1 MYYCQLLS
9 NLLMNYSNQKKGMM
23 LAFTG
28 MIFITPDSLFIRLAN
43 LESWNLIFYR
53 GFIPFIVVFIGLL
66 IIYKTK
72 LINELINNGWHGFA
86 YACVF
91 TITNIVFVISIE
103 NTNVAN
109 TLIMIALAPMLS
121 AIISLIF
128 LKENPDQKTWVAI
141 IITTLSVIYI
151 FYDALDAGDF
161 LGNFLGLVCATGL
174 AVGAVIIRSA
184 KKISLVPSAMLG
196 KLMVALIALFFAN
209 QLKLEGYDLTII
221 PLMCI
226 MCVAIP
232 FVLITLAP
240 RYITAAEVNLF
251 FLLETILGPIWVW
264 MVIHEQPSIE
274 TITGGIV
281 IIVTIGIHSILTLKR
296 T

>member
-1 MYYCQLLS
+1 
-9 NLLMNYSNQKKGMM
+9 MNYSNQKKGMI

-28 MIFITPDSLFIRLAN
+28 IMFITPDSLFIRLAN

-251 FLLETILGPIWVW
+251 FLLETIFGPLWVW
-264 MVIHEQPSIE
+264 LVIKEQPSFE
-274 TITGGIV
+274 TIIGGVV
-281 IIVTIGIHSILTLKR
+281 IIITIATHSILALKK

>member
-1 MYYCQLLS
+1 MS
-9 NLLMNYSNQKKGMM
+9 YSNQKKGM
-23 LAFTG
+23 LIAFVG
-28 MIFITPDSLFIRLAN
+28 IMFITPDSLLIRLAN
-43 LESWNLIFYR
+43 LSSWNLIFYR
-53 GFIPFIVVFIGLL
+53 GLIPFLVVFTGLL
-66 IIYKTK
+66 IIYKTNFFK
-72 LINELINNGWHGFA
+72 EIISNGWHGFF
-86 YACVF
+86 YACTF

-121 AIISLIF
+121 AIISLVF
-128 LKENPDQKTWVAI
+128 LKEKPDNKTWVAI

-161 LGNFLGLVCATGL
+161 LGNFLGLVCAMGL

-184 KKISLVPSAMLG
+184 KKISLVPSAMIG
-196 KLMVALIALFFAN
+196 KLMVALIALIFAN
-209 QLKLEGYDLTII
+209 QLELEGNDIAII
-221 PLMCI
+221 PLMCV

-232 FVLITLAP
+232 FVLVTLAP

-251 FLLETILGPIWVW
+251 FLLETILGPLWVW
-264 MVIHEQPSIE
+264 FVIKEQPSLE
-274 TITGGIV
+274 TIIGGV
-281 IIVTIGIHSILTLKR
+281 IIILTIAIHSFLALKK

>member
-1 MYYCQLLS
+1 
-9 NLLMNYSNQKKGMM
+9 MNYSNQKKGMI

-28 MIFITPDSLFIRLAN
+28 IMFITPDSLFIRLAN
-43 LESWNLIFYR
+43 VESWNLIFYR

-240 RYITAAEVNLF
+240 RYITAPEVNLF
-251 FLLETILGPIWVW
+251 FLLETILGPVWVW

-281 IIVTIGIHSILTLKR
+281 IIVTIGIHSILTLKK